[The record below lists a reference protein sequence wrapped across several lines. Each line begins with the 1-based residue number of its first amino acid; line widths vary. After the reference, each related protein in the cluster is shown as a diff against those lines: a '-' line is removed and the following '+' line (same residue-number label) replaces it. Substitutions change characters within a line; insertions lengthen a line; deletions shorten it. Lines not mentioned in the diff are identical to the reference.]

1 MSRQNTGNTCQSD
14 RNTDYLGAIIDENGR
29 EIPIS
34 NNMIENS
41 LHDLQDTPAEFICH
55 LARRAAD

>member
-1 MSRQNTGNTCQSD
+1 MSRYYTESTFRFSQNA
-14 RNTDYLGAIIDENGR
+14 DYLGAIIDENGH